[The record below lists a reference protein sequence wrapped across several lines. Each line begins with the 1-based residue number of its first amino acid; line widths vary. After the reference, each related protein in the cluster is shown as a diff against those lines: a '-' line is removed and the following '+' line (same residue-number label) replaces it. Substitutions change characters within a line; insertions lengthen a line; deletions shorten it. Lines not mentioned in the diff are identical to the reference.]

1 MGRLDGKVAICTG
14 STSGMG
20 RSTAYLFAKEGAKVV
35 VTGRDEKRAQEV
47 VENIKKAG
55 GEAMY
60 VLVDMTDLNDIKKI
74 IPKTVEA
81 YGTVDIL
88 FNNAGMLSLTPIT
101 EMTLEEWNRVFS
113 VNLTAAM
120 LLAQQV
126 APIMKKKG
134 KGSIINTSS
143 VAGYAAHFG
152 PVAYS
157 TSKHAM
163 EGLNKAMA
171 NELGPEI
178 RANCIAP
185 GAIVTAML
193 DQAGGE
199 AAVSYMIDGA
209 PLKRPGKP
217 EEIATVA
224 LFFATDDSSFVTG
237 QSLRVDGGF
246 EC

>member
-1 MGRLDGKVAICTG
+1 MRLDGKVAIVTG
-14 STSGMG
+14 ATSGMG

-35 VTGRDEKRAQEV
+35 VVGRNEARAKEV
-47 VENIKKAG
+47 VDNIKKDG
-55 GEAMY
+55 GEAIY
-60 VLVDMTDLNDIKKI
+60 LIIDMTNLDEVKTIV
-74 IPKTVEA
+74 PKTVEA
-81 YGTVDIL
+81 YGTVDVL
-88 FNNAGMLSLTPIT
+88 FNNAGMLSLIPIT
-101 EMTLEEWNRVFS
+101 EMTMEEWTRVFN
-113 VNLTAAM
+113 VNVTSAM
-120 LLAQQV
+120 LLAQEV
-126 APIMKKKG
+126 APYMKKQG

-163 EGLNKAMA
+163 EGLNKALA

-178 RANCIAP
+178 RVNAIAP

-193 DQAGGE
+193 DSVGGE
-199 AAVSYMIDGA
+199 AGVEYMVTGA
-209 PLKRPGKP
+209 PLKRAGKG

-237 QSLRVDGGF
+237 QSLRVDGGY
-246 EC
+246 EV